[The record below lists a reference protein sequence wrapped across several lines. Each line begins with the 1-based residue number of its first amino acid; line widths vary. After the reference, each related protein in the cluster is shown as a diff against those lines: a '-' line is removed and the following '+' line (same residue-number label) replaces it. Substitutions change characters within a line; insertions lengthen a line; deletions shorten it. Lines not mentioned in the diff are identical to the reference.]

1 MLPYPSRAPEG
12 TRKGR
17 SFGGMLEPRY
27 IVGPESLDQ

>member
-1 MLPYPSRAPEG
+1 MLPYPFRTNPES
-12 TRKGR
+12 R